1 MSPKWCPLRTTS
13 ATSDKETLALSDTIS
28 WVVSS
33 TGKPIV
39 SVFSS
44 ALVVKTMMV
53 TTNRA
58 PAVNPCITNGE
69 SETDI
74 DSKSR
79 QLAASYRIIEV
90 LTENLLTSA
99 EQVTPSEALDRTL
112 RKARTVSE
120 MIVTMSPLEKGRPL
134 LRGSRAVE
142 LATTAVSSYLPIRP
156 RDVVCSFVQ
165 VVGSW
170 LTRV

>member
-1 MSPKWCPLRTTS
+1 M
-13 ATSDKETLALSDTIS
+13 
-28 WVVSS
+28 
-33 TGKPIV
+33 
-39 SVFSS
+39 
-44 ALVVKTMMV
+44 
-53 TTNRA
+53 
-58 PAVNPCITNGE
+58 
-69 SETDI
+69 
-74 DSKSR
+74 
-79 QLAASYRIIEV
+79 

-99 EQVTPSEALDRTL
+99 EQVTPSDALDRML